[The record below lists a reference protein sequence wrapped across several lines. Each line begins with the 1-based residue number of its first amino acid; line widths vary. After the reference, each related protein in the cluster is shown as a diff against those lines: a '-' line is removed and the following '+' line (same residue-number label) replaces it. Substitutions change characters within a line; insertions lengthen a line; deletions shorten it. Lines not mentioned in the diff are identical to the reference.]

1 MAAGIW
7 QGIEAVFVP
16 TPVGPPDSDAR
27 RRARLAV
34 VVSILVAAAGVAGAV
49 VQIDFGTR
57 VQAGMDLA
65 MAVGALG
72 VLAVLRRT
80 GSLALAGNLLAASIS
95 AGFAPQIVLTAGQ
108 TTPPFLALIVLP
120 MVAVMLAGRAAGI
133 GWAIASC
140 AHLALV
146 GALLHAGLR
155 PQIELPPQAVEA
167 TRLTSTAILIWAI
180 LAFTLIY
187 ESMNARALRDLGAA
201 RADADTANE
210 AKGRFL
216 ANMSHEIRTP
226 ISGVIGTTELL
237 LDTDLSGE
245 QRELADAALRSAHA
259 LLDIVNDVLDLSKIE
274 AGKLALETIDF
285 ALDPVLD
292 LVRDVFSVRAGEA
305 GIALRIHRD
314 PAVAEWLR
322 GDPVRLRHVLLNLVG
337 NAVKFTPRGA
347 VDVDVCSAVRAD
359 GSAEVSF
366 AVRDTGIG
374 IAEDRIASLFD
385 EFTQADGST
394 TRRFGGTGLGLTIA
408 RHLVTL
414 MGGSIEVTSRPG
426 EGSTFSFRLPLEA
439 GTPQTVQ
446 TDVRTGADAASGTLR
461 EAVAGRVLVVDDQPV
476 NRTVVVRLLEKLG
489 CTVDSAADGREAL
502 AAVTKHDYD
511 LVLMDCQMP
520 VMDGFEATAQIRGL
534 DGAAQRVPIV
544 ALTANALAGDRQ
556 RCLAAGMDDY
566 LTKPIRRAQLE
577 ALVRRILGA

>member
-1 MAAGIW
+1 MANRTW
-7 QGIEAVFVP
+7 QEIERIFVP
-16 TPVGPPDSDAR
+16 ASVGPAGSDAR

-34 VVSILVAAAGVAGAV
+34 VVSFIVLATGVAGAL
-49 VQIDFGTR
+49 VQMDLGTR
-57 VQAGMDLA
+57 IQAGLDLS
-65 MAVGALG
+65 MAVGALC
-72 VLAVLRRT
+72 VPATLRRT
-80 GSLALAGNLLAASIS
+80 GSLAVAGHLLAASIF
-95 AGFAPQIVLTAGQ
+95 AGFAPQIVLTAGK

-133 GWAIASC
+133 GWALACC
-140 AHLALV
+140 AHLVLV

-155 PQIELPPQAVEA
+155 PQIYLPAQAVEA

-187 ESMNARALRDLGAA
+187 ESMNARALRDLDEA
-201 RADADTANE
+201 RADAHAASD

-237 LDTDLSGE
+237 LDTQLSAE
-245 QRELADAALRSAHA
+245 QRELAGAALRSAHA

-274 AGKLALETIDF
+274 AGKLAIETIDF
-285 ALDPVLD
+285 AVDPVLD
-292 LVRDVFSVRAGEA
+292 LVRDVFAVRAAEA
-305 GIALRIHRD
+305 GIELRIRRRPD
-314 PAVAEWLR
+314 VPAWLR
-322 GDPVRLRHVLLNLVG
+322 GDPVQLRHVLLNLVG
-337 NAVKFTPRGA
+337 NAVKFTPRGE
-347 VDVDVCSAVRAD
+347 VDV
-359 GSAEVSF
+359 EVSSVPCPDGRCDVRF

-374 IAEDRIASLFD
+374 IPHDRIASLFD

-408 RHLVTL
+408 RHLVAL

-439 GTPQTVQ
+439 GRPQTAQ
-446 TDVRTGADAASGTLR
+446 ADARLGADAANLALP
-461 EAVAGRVLVVDDQPV
+461 EAVSGRVLVVDDQPV

-489 CTVDSAADGREAL
+489 CTVDSAADGSEAL
-502 AAVTKHDYD
+502 AAVSKQEYD

-520 VMDGFEATAQIRGL
+520 VMDGFEATGQIRRLG
-534 DGAAQRVPIV
+534 GAGQRVPIV
-544 ALTANALAGDRQ
+544 ALTANALAGDRE
-556 RCLAAGMDDY
+556 RCLAAGMNDY

-577 ALVRRILGA
+577 TLVRRILGA